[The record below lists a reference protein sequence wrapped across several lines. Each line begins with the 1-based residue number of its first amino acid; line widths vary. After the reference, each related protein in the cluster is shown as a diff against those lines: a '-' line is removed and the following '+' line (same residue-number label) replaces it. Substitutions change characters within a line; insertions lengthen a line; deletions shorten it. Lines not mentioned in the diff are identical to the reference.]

1 MTMSHA
7 EFEAYARGAAS
18 IMDEVRGL
26 LKDLEAQREAARVE
40 TREAGARI
48 ATLEAALKEV
58 RQLAL
63 RRIDAGAFAEI
74 LTIIDKVPG
83 LFAERGGL

>member
-1 MTMSHA
+1 MSHA

-58 RQLAL
+58 RQLAFSPS
-63 RRIDAGAFAEI
+63 GAAY
-74 LTIIDKVPG
+74 
-83 LFAERGGL
+83 ERHDMEEV